1 LDQHDFRWDDPKL
14 LKKKRIIGIASIVA
28 VFLVL
33 LALAIL
39 LRKPLLGAIRDRASF
54 RLWMQE
60 RGFLKY
66 PIMVGIMALQVII
79 AFIPGEPIEII
90 AGYIFGAWGGLL
102 LCLLGTALGS
112 VLIILVVRK
121 YGMRVVSLFVDRN
134 QIENLRFL
142 KDPKKRDAAIF
153 LLFLIPGTPKDILT
167 YLSGL
172 VPIHLG
178 KYLLL
183 TSIARIPSI
192 ITSTMGGNMLGRR
205 EYRYALIVFAVTML
219 LTLIAA
225 LGYQLYQK
233 RKAARETPEGDGP
246 DSAEALPGASNEPA
260 AIPASTPQPPTE
272 LPDPAAAQV
281 DAQEAKPP
289 PVPRQQAAPPAT
301 KAATVPKP
309 PKEAADK
316 DKPTSNPSGKAATK
330 AKSAPHPAKKAAK
343 HVSAQ

>member
-1 LDQHDFRWDDPKL
+1 MDQHDVSWDDPKL

-134 QIENLRFL
+134 QFENLRFL

-205 EYRYALIVFAVTML
+205 EYRYALIVFAVTMV

-233 RKAARETPEGDGP
+233 RKAARKTPEGDGP
-246 DSAEALPGASNEPA
+246 DSADALPGASNEPA
-260 AIPASTPQPPTE
+260 AIQAPKPQPPVE
-272 LPDPAAAQV
+272 LPEPAAAQA
-281 DAQEAKPP
+281 DAQEAKTSPA
-289 PVPRQQAAPPAT
+289 PRQQAAPPAK
-301 KAATVPKP
+301 KAATSPKP
-309 PKEAADK
+309 LKEAADK
-316 DKPTSNPSGKAATK
+316 EKPTPNPPGKAATK

>member
-1 LDQHDFRWDDPKL
+1 MTSPLDKHNVVWDDPKL

-28 VFLVL
+28 VIIVFLV
-33 LALAIL
+33 LAIL
-39 LRKPLLGAIRDRASF
+39 LKNPLLTAIRDRASL
-54 RLWMQE
+54 RTWMQE

-66 PIMVGIMALQVII
+66 PLMVGIMALQVII

-121 YGMRVVSLFVDRN
+121 YGMRVVSLFVEKN
-134 QIENLRFL
+134 QIDNLRFF

-192 ITSTMGGNMLGRR
+192 ITSTMGGNMLGKL
-205 EYRYALIVFAVTML
+205 EYRYALIVFGVTIA
-219 LTLIAA
+219 LTVIATIA
-225 LGYQLYQK
+225 YQVYQK
-233 RKAARETPEGDGP
+233 RREKKEAVVEIAPVDPDALTPP
-246 DSAEALPGASNEPA
+246 VEAVNLPEPA
-260 AIPASTPQPPTE
+260 ATPKQTVKKPANKP
-272 LPDPAAAQV
+272 LP
-281 DAQEAKPP
+281 K
-289 PVPRQQAAPPAT
+289 
-301 KAATVPKP
+301 
-309 PKEAADK
+309 KE
-316 DKPTSNPSGKAATK
+316 SGN
-330 AKSAPHPAKKAAK
+330 
-343 HVSAQ
+343 VSA

>member
-1 LDQHDFRWDDPKL
+1 MTSPLDKHNVVWDDPKL
-14 LKKKRIIGIASIVA
+14 LKKKRIIGIASVVA
-28 VFLVL
+28 VIIVFLVL
-33 LALAIL
+33 AIL
-39 LRKPLLGAIRDRASF
+39 LKNPLLTAIRDRASF
-54 RLWMQE
+54 RTWMQE

-66 PIMVGIMALQVII
+66 PLMIGIMALQVII

-121 YGMRVVSLFVDRN
+121 YGMRVVSLFVEKD
-134 QIENLRFL
+134 QIDNLRFF

-192 ITSTMGGNMLGRR
+192 ITSTTGGNMLGKH
-205 EYRYALIVFAVTML
+205 EYRYALIVFGVTMA
-219 LTLIAA
+219 LTVIATIA
-225 LGYQLYQK
+225 YQVHQK
-233 RKAARETPEGDGP
+233 RREKKEEVVEIQPVDPETITPP
-246 DSAEALPGASNEPA
+246 AEAVNL
-260 AIPASTPQPPTE
+260 PQPADAPKQAVKKPGNKKKPTAR
-272 LPDPAAAQV
+272 PVYKKKPAN
-281 DAQEAKPP
+281 K
-289 PVPRQQAAPPAT
+289 PVP
-301 KAATVPKP
+301 K
-309 PKEAADK
+309 KE
-316 DKPTSNPSGKAATK
+316 SGN
-330 AKSAPHPAKKAAK
+330 
-343 HVSAQ
+343 VSA

>member
-1 LDQHDFRWDDPKL
+1 MTSPLDQHKVVWDDPKL
-14 LKKKRIIGIASIVA
+14 LKRKRIIGIASIVA
-28 VFLVL
+28 VLLVFLVL
-33 LALAIL
+33 AIVL
-39 LRKPLLGAIRDRASF
+39 WKPLLGAIRDKASF
-54 RLWMQE
+54 RTWMQE

-66 PIMVGIMALQVII
+66 PIMAGIMALQVII

-121 YGMRVVSLFVDRN
+121 YGMRVVSLFVDKN
-134 QIENLRFL
+134 QIENLKFF
-142 KDPKKRDAAIF
+142 KDPKKRDATIF

-178 KYLLL
+178 KYLVL

-192 ITSTMGGNMLGRR
+192 ITSTMGGNMLGRK
-205 EYRYALIVFAVTML
+205 EYRYALIVFAVTMV
-219 LTLIAA
+219 LTLVAA

-233 RKAARETPEGDGP
+233 KKKKDEEAVEST
-246 DSAEALPGASNEPA
+246 AEEAPALPEPA
-260 AIPASTPQPPTE
+260 PETAQPEATHANPQPLKE
-272 LPDPAAAQV
+272 EPAP
-281 DAQEAKPP
+281 KTS
-289 PVPRQQAAPPAT
+289 QAP
-301 KAATVPKP
+301 
-309 PKEAADK
+309 
-316 DKPTSNPSGKAATK
+316 
-330 AKSAPHPAKKAAK
+330 KKAAK

>member
-1 LDQHDFRWDDPKL
+1 MTSPLDKHNVVWDDPKL
-14 LKKKRIIGIASIVA
+14 LKKKRIIGIASVVA
-28 VFLVL
+28 VIIVFLVL
-33 LALAIL
+33 AIL
-39 LRKPLLGAIRDRASF
+39 LKNPLLTAIRDRVNF
-54 RLWMQE
+54 RTWMQE

-66 PIMVGIMALQVII
+66 PLMVGIMALQVII

-121 YGMRVVSLFVDRN
+121 YGMRVVSLFVEKD
-134 QIENLRFL
+134 QIDNLRFF

-192 ITSTMGGNMLGRR
+192 ITSTMGGNMLGKH
-205 EYRYALIVFAVTML
+205 EYRYALIVFGVTMA
-219 LTLIAA
+219 LTVIATIA
-225 LGYQLYQK
+225 YQVHQK
-233 RKAARETPEGDGP
+233 RREKKEEVVEIQPVDPETIP
-246 DSAEALPGASNEPA
+246 PPAEAVNLPKPA
-260 AIPASTPQPPTE
+260 GDPKQAVKKPANKKKPTAR
-272 LPDPAAAQV
+272 PVYKKKPAN
-281 DAQEAKPP
+281 K
-289 PVPRQQAAPPAT
+289 PVP
-301 KAATVPKP
+301 K
-309 PKEAADK
+309 KE
-316 DKPTSNPSGKAATK
+316 SGN
-330 AKSAPHPAKKAAK
+330 
-343 HVSAQ
+343 VSA

>member
-1 LDQHDFRWDDPKL
+1 MDKHNVVWDDPKL
-14 LKKKRIIGIASIVA
+14 LKRKRMIGIASIAAVLV

-33 LALAIL
+33 AIL
-39 LRKPLLGAIRDRASF
+39 LKNPLLTAIRDKASF
-54 RLWMQE
+54 RTWMQE

-66 PIMVGIMALQVII
+66 PLMAGIMALQVII

-102 LCLLGTALGS
+102 LCLIGTALGS

-121 YGMRVVSLFVDRN
+121 YGMRVVSLFVEKD
-134 QIENLRFL
+134 QIENLRFF

-192 ITSTMGGNMLGRR
+192 ITSTMGGNMLGKH
-205 EYRYALIVFAVTML
+205 EYRYALLVFAVTMAITIL
-219 LTLIAA
+219 AT

-233 RKAARETPEGDGP
+233 RRDKKEELVKHKPE
-246 DSAEALPGASNEPA
+246 AE
-260 AIPASTPQPPTE
+260 
-272 LPDPAAAQV
+272 DPAGLPEAEQTAPVQQPAPKKKPAQ
-281 DAQEAKPP
+281 KP
-289 PVPRQQAAPPAT
+289 
-301 KAATVPKP
+301 
-309 PKEAADK
+309 
-316 DKPTSNPSGKAATK
+316 
-330 AKSAPHPAKKAAK
+330 HAKKESGN
-343 HVSAQ
+343 VSA